1 MGWLKKALKFVV
13 NPLGHY
19 GQAREA
25 VKLVAKKKPELAVS
39 IAPALG
45 VVPLVGGSLQELA
58 QRKAYEAIAAKQVIE
73 QPLVLDQLMPI
84 LDRNT
89 SLAGNYEAGLPVQAR
104 SLSDLGIYPS
114 GSAPRTARRGSSK
127 TVNSS
132 SRKRKRKSKLK
143 FGSPAWRAKYMK
155 KRRRK

>member
-25 VKLVAKKKPELAVS
+25 VKVVAKKKPELAVS
-39 IAPALG
+39 LAPALG

-58 QRKAYEAIAAKQVIE
+58 QRKAYEAIAAKQV
-73 QPLVLDQLMPI
+73 LDQPVPI
-84 LDRNT
+84 LDRDT

-114 GSAPRTARRGSSK
+114 GSARPTRRGSSRPVK
-127 TVNSS
+127 ASS
-132 SRKRKRKSKLK
+132 SKRKRKSKLK